1 MKNLFTLVMV
11 LGNGKKTRRHE
22 DKKTRRHE
30 DETIVSYEQNSN
42 GTEVEEEKIPE
53 LRRQATGSGTGKIF
67 A

>member
-11 LGNGKKTRRHE
+11 LGN
-22 DKKTRRHE
+22 DMKTRRHE

-42 GTEVEEEKIPE
+42 GAEVEEEKIPE

>member
-11 LGNGKKTRRHE
+11 LGN

-30 DETIVSYEQNSN
+30 DENTRRREGKTIVSYEQHSN
-42 GTEVEEEKIPE
+42 GAEVEEEKIPE

>member
-11 LGNGKKTRRHE
+11 LGN
-22 DKKTRRHE
+22 DKKTRRRE
-30 DETIVSYEQNSN
+30 DETIVCYEQHTN